1 MQPMASLMDIVEFI
15 LSKMEDTQG
24 QGREFREEKEIKD
37 TEQNREL
44 MGERVG
50 WQGLCARPLVEELA
64 WKDTSKVL
72 PHGIEGTV
80 V

>member
-1 MQPMASLMDIVEFI
+1 MDFI

-37 TEQNREL
+37 TEQRKEL

-50 WQGLCARPLVEELA
+50 WQALCSRPLVEELA
-64 WKDTSKVL
+64 
-72 PHGIEGTV
+72 
-80 V
+80 